1 MPVKRRTNKKRDALS
16 EDARAWLEGRE
27 CGLFGFKHFAELIPL
42 WEAYGDETVATWDKG
57 RNSAPVALPRSYLRS
72 PANNAINA
80 NQHLRNK

>member
-1 MPVKRRTNKKRDALS
+1 MPVKRRTNRKRDALS

-42 WEAYGDETVATWDKG
+42 WDAYGDETIATWDKG
-57 RNSAPVALPRSYLRS
+57 RSNPVALPRNHVRS

-80 NQHLRNK
+80 NSLLRNK